1 MTISSSLKKT
11 FIASSLIATSLFSC
25 SEVEDAINDVIT
37 PDVPTTYTF
46 EHVNYSGQTARIQM
60 LDSLERYIKSGN
72 DGVTKLEIDDMVD
85 IYTNKSEGLFGSSK
99 DLKSKTYGD
108 EDLHVDVK
116 DEVDG
121 YFTKAYLH
129 SGKEEF
135 IIGGRLFDSNGHE
148 PAQMVAKGLMGA
160 TLYYQS
166 VSNYLTNEKLDGAD
180 NETVEEGD
188 GTAMEHYWDEGFGY
202 FGAAEDYATNEDAK
216 NWYWAKYAKSRAGVY
231 DVSGDIFNAFIAG
244 RVAIAAKD
252 YDERNKQRDIIVAK
266 WEELVAINVIHYL
279 NSLETDTELGDQMHH
294 WSEALAFAWC
304 LQYNASKVISTEDLN
319 TVIDLLGDSVDDV
332 SSEDIASIK
341 TSLQTTYG
349 FSTEVV
355 NNL

>member
-11 FIASSLIATSLFSC
+11 IIASTLIATSLFSC
-25 SEVEDAINDVIT
+25 SEVEDAINDIIT
-37 PDVPTTYTF
+37 PEIPTTYTF

-72 DGVTKLEIDDMVD
+72 DGVTKLSTSDMNA
-85 IYTNKSEGLFGSSK
+85 IYTNESGDLFGSSK
-99 DLKSKTYGD
+99 DVESKTANDTDLKVNVYG
-108 EDLHVDVK
+108 K
-116 DEVDG
+116 IPT
-121 YFTKAYLH
+121 YFISAADA
-129 SGKEEF
+129 SGNQDN
-135 IIGGRLFDSNGHE
+135 INGGRLFNVNGHE

-180 NETVEEGD
+180 NETVEEGE

-202 FGAAEDYATNEDAK
+202 FGAATDYADNTEAK
-216 NWYWAKYAKSRAGVY
+216 NWYWAKYAKSRADVY

-244 RVAIAAKD
+244 RVAIASKD
-252 YDERNKQRDIIVAK
+252 YEERNKQRDIIIAK

-279 NSLETDTELGDQMHH
+279 NSLATDTEVGDQMHH

-304 LQYNASKVISTEDLN
+304 LQYNSSKVISSSEISN
-319 TVIDLLGDSVDDV
+319 IIDLLGDSVNDV
-332 SSEDIASIK
+332 SSDDITAVKAALKS
-341 TSLQTTYG
+341 TYG
-349 FSTEVV
+349 FSDEVV